1 MTRSDYVA
9 PHLSF
14 EAVCEQLEG
23 IVRLGGSYFEPDAE
37 SIVAQACDDLR
48 AIKDGQNEGQIIWS
62 VPQDR
67 PIRTIATNSYQR
79 GNKGGLAAQAC
90 LSFIWEVKKVARKR
104 DEFAIVGL
112 CSTKIT
118 LHDTSDRLNGV
129 VNPLTW
135 TFEMGSHD
143 SPGCHFH
150 SQIDWKAPIKAVY
163 KEEEMQ
169 AWPSLDVPRLPSLLV
184 TPGDCLD
191 YILGELFQEAWP
203 KKYEET
209 EIAHIGRWLSTSRQR
224 IAAVLRSSLQAAE
237 EGTST
242 SPWIAIKQ
250 WYPRSEK
257 MLLT

>member
-1 MTRSDYVA
+1 MIRSDYVA

-23 IVRLGGSYFEPDAE
+23 IVRLGGSHFEPDAE
-37 SIVAQACDDLR
+37 AIVAQACEDLR
-48 AIKDGQNEGQIIWS
+48 AIKESHDDGQRVWS
-62 VPQDR
+62 ISKDR
-67 PIRTIATNSYQR
+67 PIKTIATNSYQR

-90 LSFIWEVKKVARKR
+90 MSFIWEIKKAPKKR

-112 CSTKIT
+112 CSTKVT
-118 LHDTSDRLNGV
+118 LFDTSDKLGGV
-129 VNPLTW
+129 KNPLTW

-150 SQIDWKAPIKAVY
+150 SQVDWKAPIEIVY
-163 KEEEMQ
+163 SEAEMQ
-169 AWPSLDVPRLPSLLV
+169 AWPSLDIPRLPSLLI

-209 EIAHIGRWLSTSRQR
+209 EMAHIGRWLSASRHR
-224 IAAVLRSSLQAAE
+224 VAAILRNSLRAAE

-242 SPWIAIKQ
+242 SPWVAIKQ

-257 MLLT
+257 ILLT